1 MYKIKK
7 KDTVFIRFYP
17 QAWAEATKKQGDNC
31 SFAEKLY
38 AMLAGIQ
45 NREHWFDRG
54 QKLGFKRLRI
64 SFCWYKNI
72 QILNL

>member
-1 MYKIKK
+1 MYRIKK
-7 KDTVFIRFYP
+7 KDTAFILFYP
-17 QAWAEATKKQGDNC
+17 QAGAEITKRQGDTRL
-31 SFAEKLY
+31 FAEKLY

-54 QKLGFKRLRI
+54 YKLAIKRLRI